1 MMNQSI
7 NHNRNWSYILDHLHR
22 ILIIGGSGSS
32 KTNVLLN
39 LINHQRVDTKK
50 NLFVHQKSMRI
61 RVSQLLINKRKTN
74 RD

>member
-7 NHNRNWSYILDHLHR
+7 NHNRNWPYILDHLHR

-50 NLFVHQKSMRI
+50 KLFVHQKSMRI